1 MTTAAVLQFSVSS
14 GTCAVPDDD
23 VVVYYGTQ
31 DCTLWTPFEH
41 IRLTSTGTVST
52 VVVRLPADARQTD
65 ICLKWQQPARTIND
79 TTTTNSTGCW
89 ALDNVLVNNM
99 EDQPISI
106 QDNFDPHKC
115 HSDTNAM
122 VFVNTD
128 QDYNYVTTRDIDL
141 DTKLGQPFFEETFD
155 GKVEG

>member
-1 MTTAAVLQFSVSS
+1 M
-14 GTCAVPDDD
+14 CD
-23 VVVYYGTQ
+23 VV
-31 DCTLWTPFEH
+31 
-41 IRLTSTGTVST
+41 RLTSTGTVST

-106 QDNFDPHKC
+106 QDNFDPV
-115 HSDTNAM
+115 DPGNWLFFPGARIM
-122 VFVNTD
+122 VCRVVSGTAG
-128 QDYNYVTTRDIDL
+128 R
-141 DTKLGQPFFEETFD
+141 
-155 GKVEG
+155 